1 VGEVII
7 LGKVTVSMEIEASP
21 EKVFD
26 FLISDRANE
35 LSPDWFEG
43 KWTSEKPIGLGSTA
57 NYVGVH
63 KYNKGEEWNAE
74 VTEFVRNKS
83 LIMFLRGANK
93 KSHDQTN
100 SYALEPTSKGTKV
113 SITMDYKAG
122 KLLDALVV
130 KRMVEGENT
139 KSLERLKKALEA

>member
-1 VGEVII
+1 

-26 FLISDRANE
+26 YLISDKINE
-35 LSPDWFEG
+35 ISPDWFEG
-43 KWTSEKPIGLGSTA
+43 KWTSDKPIRLGSTA
-57 NYVGVH
+57 HHAGLH
-63 KYNKGEEWNAE
+63 KYNKGEEWNVE
-74 VTEFVRNKS
+74 VTGFVKNKS
-83 LIMFLRGANK
+83 LTMLLRGANK

-100 SYALEPTSKGTKV
+100 SYALETTSKGTKV
-113 SITMDYKAG
+113 SITMEYKAG

-139 KSLERLKKALEA
+139 RTLERLKKALEA

>member
-1 VGEVII
+1 M
-7 LGKVTVSMEIEASP
+7 GKATVSIETEASP
-21 EKVFD
+21 EKVFE
-26 FLISDRANE
+26 FLISDKMNE
-35 LSPDWFEG
+35 TSPDWFEG

-57 NYVGVH
+57 HYAGLH

-74 VTEFVRNKS
+74 VTAFVKNKS
-83 LIMFLRGANK
+83 LTMLLRGANK

-100 SYALEPTSKGTKV
+100 SYVLEPTTKGTKV
-113 SITMDYKAG
+113 SFSMDYEAG

-139 KSLERLKKALEA
+139 KALERVKKALELSLES